1 MAYKQHPL
9 SAAYPAMQANEYR
22 ALLDSITEIGVQS
35 PITLYEGQI
44 IDGWHRYRA
53 ATDLGMECPTVELG
67 DVDPRDFAKSQGARR
82 NITASQNALA
92 ITAIYAWRPIGKPV
106 SSNSA
111 VTAELPKTTK
121 QLAAIAGVGT
131 RTIEQAKAV
140 HAGGVQAVQ
149 DAVKTGAVSVE
160 TAAAVAKLPAKEQ
173 KKIAAQGPEAMRAA
187 AKPAPVVE
195 PESEAPPDDDGPS
208 EEELA
213 INAAAEA
220 ADRALMATLLD
231 SDAPLAALAEE
242 NKQLKAEIA
251 QLKLARDGYMNRCNE
266 AIALVKARDR
276 QIAKLEKMMKVAA

>member
-140 HAGGVQAVQ
+140 HSGGVQAVQ

>member
-1 MAYKQHPL
+1 
-9 SAAYPAMQANEYR
+9 MQANEYR

-53 ATDLGMECPTVELG
+53 ATELAMECPTVELG

-92 ITAIYAWRPIGKPV
+92 ITAIYAWSPIGKPA

-187 AKPAPVVE
+187 AKPSPVVE
-195 PESEAPPDDDGPS
+195 PKIEAPP
-208 EEELA
+208 EYTELD
-213 INAAAEA
+213 AAQ
-220 ADRALMATLLD
+220 DQISGLQDALAVATMGDISDEDKAQAATLI
-231 SDAPLAALAEE
+231 AELRARIKTLE
-242 NKQLKAEIA
+242 ATLKAVTTS
-251 QLKLARDGYMNRCNE
+251 RDTYMNENAELRKQ
-266 AIALVKARDR
+266 ITR
-276 QIAKLEKMMKVAA
+276 QRKEIDKVTGRKTA